1 MPEPLIERQM
11 TLPAILSRYPACRRV
26 FDRYGLLGCGG
37 PLGPEE
43 KLEFFARVHR
53 VNEALLIHELEE
65 AARED
70 QNAPLAYNPGPAD
83 TIYRRFFKA
92 GIATMFTFGCV
103 LGGINLAIM
112 ASRHELASLDMR
124 AITWA
129 HAHAQVAGWVT
140 FFVMGFAYQAIPRFK
155 FTALWRP
162 HLAVWSLP
170 VMAVALTLRTLADVW
185 VSNPFWSVAGRI
197 AGAAELA
204 VVVTFV
210 WIMTQTI
217 RCSKQ
222 ATEPYERF
230 LFGALG
236 WMIAAFAFDLWIFS
250 VSGTIA
256 GYRSWVQFIGLWD
269 APWRDAQLL
278 GFAGG
283 MILGV
288 SQRFLPF
295 IYGFREVPAS
305 TSRLVFYLW
314 NLSVVGNIVAYS
326 MLIRTRRVAWGIAL
340 ELSILG
346 LFAAVAVLVR
356 AFRLFSMRVESDRS
370 LPFLRAAYGWA
381 LAALALF
388 ALLPVYTASRHVLF
402 SHAYFGG
409 YRHAF
414 TVGFIS
420 MMIVGVSSKIVP
432 VLGGLDP
439 RQVRSLWLA
448 FWLLNIGNTM
458 RVLFQILTDAQ
469 PWAFAVMAVS
479 AWVEVTGLAIWAVD
493 LWRSMNRAP
502 QNRSVAA
509 SVTVAASAKVAD
521 VIERYPQTRAIF
533 LQFGFTL
540 IDNPVAR
547 QVFARS
553 VSIEQACRLKRV
565 DCSEFL
571 AAFLALVGESGR
583 SAGSEEPPA
592 LVQISWNRGSEMHH
606 P

>member
-1 MPEPLIERQM
+1 MPELLIDSHM
-11 TLPAILSRYPACRRV
+11 TLPAILSRYPSCRTV

-43 KLEFFARVHR
+43 TLEFFARAHR
-53 VNEALLIHELEE
+53 VDEAHLIAELEQ
-65 AARED
+65 AARET
-70 QNAPLAYNPGPAD
+70 QPPSPAYDPGPAD
-83 TIYRRFFKA
+83 AIYRRFFKA

-112 ASRHELASLDMR
+112 AARHELASLDMR

-155 FTALWRP
+155 FTVLWRP
-162 HLAVWSLP
+162 RLAVWSLP
-170 VMAVALTLRTLADVW
+170 VMAAALTLRTLADIW
-185 VSNPFWSVAGRI
+185 VANPFWSVIGRVAGSV
-197 AGAAELA
+197 ELA
-204 VVVTFV
+204 AVILFAC
-210 WIMTQTI
+210 IIGQTI
-217 RCSKQ
+217 RQSTQ
-222 ATEPYERF
+222 PSEPYEKF
-230 LFGALG
+230 LFAALA
-236 WMIAAFAFDLWIFS
+236 WMVAAFGFDLWIFTQ
-250 VSGTIA
+250 SGTIT
-256 GYRSWVQFIGLWD
+256 GYKPWVQFIGLWD

-295 IYGFREVPAS
+295 IYGFREVPAR

-314 NLSVVGNIVAYS
+314 NVSVAVNIVSYS
-326 MLIRTRRVAWGIAL
+326 MLIRTRRPVWGIAL
-340 ELSILG
+340 ELSVFG

-356 AFRLFSMRVESDRS
+356 AFRLFSLRVESDRS
-370 LPFLRAAYGWA
+370 LPFLRAAFGWG
-381 LAALALF
+381 LVALALF
-388 ALLPVYTASRHVLF
+388 ALLPVYTAARHVVF

-420 MMIVGVSSKIVP
+420 LMIVGVSSRVVP

-439 RQVRSLWLA
+439 RQVRSLRLA
-448 FWLLNIGNTM
+448 FWLLNVGNAM
-458 RVLFQILTDAQ
+458 RVLFQILTDTQ
-469 PWAFAVMAVS
+469 PWAFPIMAVS

-493 LWRSMNRAP
+493 LWRSMNRTP
-502 QNRSVAA
+502 QRWSVPVQVC
-509 SVTVAASAKVAD
+509 VTEQTKVAE
-521 VIERYPQTRAIF
+521 VIDRYPQTRPAF
-533 LQFGFTL
+533 LQFGFTM

-553 VSIEQACRLKRV
+553 VSIEQACRLKHV
-565 DCSEFL
+565 DCGEFL
-571 AAFLALVGESGR
+571 RALEASTPEDVGEAR
-583 SAGSEEPPA
+583 PDV
-592 LVQISWNRGSEMHH
+592 LVQLSVKANL

>member
-1 MPEPLIERQM
+1 
-11 TLPAILSRYPACRRV
+11 
-26 FDRYGLLGCGG
+26 LGCGG

-43 KLEFFARVHR
+43 NLEFFARAHR
-53 VNEALLIHELEE
+53 VNEALLIHELEQ

-70 QNAPLAYNPGPAD
+70 QSAPLVYSPGPAD
-83 TIYRRFFKA
+83 TIHRRFFKA

-112 ASRHELASLDMR
+112 AARHQLASLDMR

-140 FFVMGFAYQAIPRFK
+140 FFVMGFAYQAMPRFK
-155 FTALWRP
+155 FTALLRL
-162 HLAVWSLP
+162 HLVVWSLP
-170 VMAVALTLRTLADVW
+170 AMAVALTLRTLADVL

-204 VVVTFV
+204 VVITFV
-210 WIMTQTI
+210 SIITQTI
-217 RCSKQ
+217 RSSNQ
-222 ATEPYERF
+222 AAEPYERF

-236 WMIAAFAFDLWIFS
+236 WMIAACAFDLWIFC

-278 GFAGG
+278 GFGGG

-295 IYGFREVPAS
+295 IYGFREVPRR

-314 NLSVVGNIVAYS
+314 NLSVAGNIVAYS
-326 MLIRTRRVAWGIAL
+326 MLIRTRRPAWGIAL

-356 AFRLFSMRVESDRS
+356 AFRLFSMRVEADRS

-432 VLGGLDP
+432 VLGGLEP

-509 SVTVAASAKVAD
+509 SVTVTASAKVAD
-521 VIERYPQTRAIF
+521 VIERYAQTRALF

-571 AAFLALVGESGR
+571 AALLALVGESGR
-583 SAGSEEPPA
+583 SVGSVDPHP
-592 LVQISWNRGSEMHH
+592 LVQISWNRGPEMHH